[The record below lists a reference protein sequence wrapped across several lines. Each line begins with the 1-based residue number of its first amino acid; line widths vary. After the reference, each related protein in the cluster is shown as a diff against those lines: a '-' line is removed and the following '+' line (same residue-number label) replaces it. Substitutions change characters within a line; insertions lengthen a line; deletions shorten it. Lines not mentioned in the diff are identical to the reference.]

1 MIEKFSNLIADARV
15 AAGAALTT
23 SGSGIAQWLDM
34 LPSTALT
41 KGATLIGIILSTVLI
56 VVHIRRDRREAA
68 KMKLELDIMRQT
80 LTNKGPE

>member
-1 MIEKFSNLIADARV
+1 MIEKLSNLIADARV

-23 SGSGIAQWLDM
+23 GASGVGQWVDM
-34 LPSTALT
+34 IPSTTLT
-41 KGATLIGIILSTVLI
+41 KGATLIGIVLSTVLI
-56 VVHIRRDRREAA
+56 VVHIRRDGREAA